1 MYRRN
6 SPAQL
11 QATVAAN
18 VGPHLDKKTADFP
31 RHAWREVSALLGT
44 NIDFSATRRVR
55 EEKMLLSLLVRL
67 VTSPAFAGEQS
78 TGCATAVVGGGWA
91 GVYAA
96 WRLVVDA
103 KSVPAAELCVFEAR
117 SAVGGRTY
125 SVSVETGGTSLVIDV
140 GAYRFG
146 SGQHLPGDLI
156 LNRLNISVAC
166 YQPDCA
172 PDLELHQTLYKVV
185 DAEGRNAGY
194 ATPIRAMLA
203 ELIAAGTRV
212 FYEYELTGVYRT
224 GTHASAGARLSLHF
238 AGGAVVSASAV
249 LLNLPRAAL
258 HRLDPASAVFPPSN
272 TSLAYSVLRSCNPCN
287 DGRHAPPERIGLK
300 VYAVY
305 DDPWWASRL
314 NLTEGNFKATEDGL
328 PPLVG
333 RYHDGPVL
341 RGRAYGAEGA
351 FGPGALEAVYT
362 YTVATPQV
370 AWYLPFAP
378 GRADEPLVVT
388 TDPALLAPLH
398 ARLMG
403 YHAGAFAAR
412 GLNASDVPPM
422 SKAVLGV
429 WTSDP
434 LAALPNP
441 MSSRFDA
448 MPLPFAPGVCPAEPC
463 LAGVTPQQYVAAV
476 ETPNA
481 DGAAAR
487 IHIANNDFAWT
498 GFQGLPCCWAP
509 RRAESA
515 PPRSRPTRPS
525 AAPEARPSCPG
536 YPLGPREAPAL
547 LAGRRLRAGFCPK
560 VAYLTAFCP
569 PGRAVAKECRE
580 DAARPLG
587 RRAARVA
594 RRRVLHKAA
603 RGVALSASYKVL

>member
-1 MYRRN
+1 MVL
-6 SPAQL
+6 P
-11 QATVAAN
+11 
-18 VGPHLDKKTADFP
+18 
-31 RHAWREVSALLGT
+31 
-44 NIDFSATRRVR
+44 
-55 EEKMLLSLLVRL
+55 LLVRL
-67 VTSPAFAGEQS
+67 VPAFAGEQS
-78 TGCATAVVGGGWA
+78 ISCATAVVGGGWA
-91 GVYAA
+91 GIYAA

-103 KSVPAAELCVFEAR
+103 KSLPAAELCVFEAR

-125 SVSVETGGTSLVIDV
+125 SVPVDTGGTSLVIDV

-146 SGQHLPGDLI
+146 RGQHLPGDLI
-156 LNRLNISVAC
+156 RNRLNISVAC

-172 PDLELHQTLYKVV
+172 PDLEFHQTLYKVV
-185 DAEGRNAGY
+185 DAKGRNAGY

-203 ELIAAGTRV
+203 ELVAAGVRV
-212 FYEYELTGVYRT
+212 FYEYELTGVYRK
-224 GTHASAGARLSLHF
+224 GAFASAGAGLSLHF
-238 AGGAVVSASAV
+238 AGGAVLSASAV

-305 DDPWWASRL
+305 DDPWWVSRL

-341 RGRAYGAEGA
+341 RGRADGAGGEI
-351 FGPGALEAVYT
+351 GPGALEVVYT
-362 YTVATPQV
+362 YTVVTPQV

-378 GRADEPLVVT
+378 GRAVEPLVVT

-403 YHAGAFAAR
+403 YHARAFAAR
-412 GLNASDVPPM
+412 GLNASDIPPM

-441 MSSRFDA
+441 MSSRLDA
-448 MPLPFAPGVCPAEPC
+448 MPFPFAPGVCPAEPC

-476 ETPNA
+476 DTPNA

-487 IHIANNDFAWT
+487 IHIANNDFTWT

-509 RRAESA
+509 QRAESA
-515 PPRSRPTRPS
+515 PPRSRPTRPPPLQKPTRLPRLPS
-525 AAPEARPSCPG
+525 GPQRSSRAACRPKAARR
-536 YPLGPREAPAL
+536 YL
-547 LAGRRLRAGFCPK
+547 PK

-587 RRAARVA
+587 ARAAHVA
-594 RRRVLHKAA
+594 RPRVLHKTA
-603 RGVALSASYKVL
+603 RGVAFPAGPLAL